1 MTRNTYLSFFQLQLI
16 FLLILVANISVGQ
29 IQPVRTEPVRNTRY
43 LEHLP
48 ADYNSTTKSYP
59 LLIWLHGTGERGTNI
74 DKVRYFGISN
84 HIENGHDMTFN
95 AGGSGQEFS
104 FIVMSPQLDGGS
116 WNAPTIKELI
126 NHAVNTY
133 RVDPARIYLVGLSL
147 GGNGVWNF
155 IYNVNHNNP
164 NRVAALVPIAAW
176 GNKNIVCDL
185 GTPTYALW
193 GFHGENDGTITL
205 NRGQVMIDA
214 YNDCVPAPDQQGLF
228 TIYSGV
234 GHNSWSRAF
243 RTDNSLHTPNM
254 YEWLLLQTLGGN
266 PVANAGSDQTITL
279 PTNSTSFAGS
289 GTDSDGS
296 IASYLWSQLSG
307 PACSLV
313 NATSA
318 NLTVNDLLEGTYVF
332 ELEVTD
338 NDGNTGA
345 DQVNLVV
352 EPAFVNQAPNANAG
366 SDQSIT
372 LPTNS
377 LNLTGAGSDSDGTI
391 TTYAWTKQSGPSAIM
406 TNENQA
412 TLSLT
417 NMLEGTYVFRL
428 TVTDNNGA
436 TDLDEATVTVSPAA
450 VNQTPSVNAGSNQT
464 LNLPTNTINLIGV
477 ASDPDGTI
485 VSYLWTKQSGPA
497 SGTLVNSN
505 QATLTVNSLVA
516 GIYVFRL
523 TVTDNQGATAMDD
536 VTVTVVSANIP
547 PSANAGSNLFIT
559 LPTNQINISGSGSD
573 TDGTIVSYLWTKQS
587 GPAATLTNT
596 SQPTFT
602 ASNLLEGT
610 YTFRLLVTDDDGAST
625 FDEMILVVSAA
636 PVNQNPIANA
646 GADINFSLPQ
656 TSVTITGSGTDL
668 DGTIVSFAWT
678 KVSGPSA
685 TLTDSE
691 TPALIVTNMMEGNY
705 VFELLVTDNDGAQDT
720 DQITVAVFPPSV
732 NQSPVVD
739 AGIDRFLVLPTNTIT
754 ITAAVTDDGTIAS
767 YLWTKESGPSATM
780 NGEFT
785 ISLDITDLVLGVY
798 TFRLTV
804 LDDGGAL
811 GFDEVVVDVSS
822 VNLPPIVNVGADIIV
837 TTSSTPFNVIATS
850 NDPDGTIV
858 SSNWTQESGPAATFS
873 QNVNELNLTQVL
885 EGVCVFRLIVT
896 DNLGAST
903 FDEMEITVNPAA
915 SNQVPTVNAGTNQ
928 TIILP
933 TNSTSIAGTATD
945 SDGSISS
952 YLWTK
957 ISGPSGIVLQN
968 QSTASL
974 SLTNLS
980 IGVFTFRLTATDN
993 DGGSNFDEVQITVVD
1008 ANQPPVA
1015 DAGSNKSITL
1025 PLNSLVITGS
1035 GTDSDGTIVSYLW
1048 TKITGPSATLSNSTT
1063 AILSLSNLLE
1073 GNYTF
1078 RLQVTDDDGA
1088 TGTNTVGV
1096 IVQPSIVNQAPSALA
1111 GTNQTIQL
1119 PTNTITL
1126 FGNGSDNDG
1135 SIVGYLWA
1143 KISGPTATLIND
1155 ALPNLSITNMLEGV
1169 YVFQLVVTDDDGATG
1184 SDNVTVTVLS
1194 SAANNPPLA
1203 NAGADMSINLPTN
1216 SANISGNGSDSDGSI
1231 QSYLWE
1237 LISGPPATLSNQ
1249 NTSAL
1254 TISDCIEGSYV
1265 LRLTV
1270 MDDDTE
1276 TNSDQMT
1283 LTVLAESLNQSPIVN
1298 AGINITIQLPN
1309 NTTEISGTASDLDGS
1324 IISLLWA
1331 KISGPTATL
1340 LNETTSTLEVQDM
1353 LEGQYLFNL
1362 SATDDQGASGSD
1374 DVLVTVLN
1382 ESANLPPIA
1391 NAGIDQT
1398 VSLPNNSIIL
1408 LGAGQDT
1415 DGTIASYLWEKISG
1429 PTYNFIDATL
1439 ENFEITDML
1448 EGQYNFQL
1456 TVTDNIGDSGSDQ
1469 VNVTILPQSVNQA
1482 PTANAGGNRSV
1493 SIVDGA
1499 FTVNG
1504 NGIDPEG
1511 GALTYLWEVTS
1522 SPGGTFGD
1530 FNQEELVVSN
1540 ILLGA
1545 YGFKLTVTD
1554 DQGAS
1559 TFDFSTITVISADFK
1574 IPLADAG
1581 QDKTVELSEVSA
1593 LIIGKGTDSD
1603 GLVIGYKWSQ
1613 IGGASITMEFA
1624 DTDSLRI
1631 ANLSQGTLEFELVVT
1646 DNDGLSGADT
1656 VSVEIIDLNEKA
1668 KFSDQPPKIFSP
1680 NGDGINDTWIFTEDI
1695 QSIADCSLIIFDRF
1709 GKRIYEA
1716 QPYLNDWEGV
1726 FNGQQLREDAY
1737 YYVFE
1742 CEDGSSKSGGV
1753 RIIR

>member
-1 MTRNTYLSFFQLQLI
+1 MIRNTYLNFFQFFLV
-16 FLLILVANISVGQ
+16 FLLVLTVHVSVGQ
-29 IQPVRTEPVRNTRY
+29 IQPIRVEPVRNTRY

-48 ADYNSTTKSYP
+48 ADYSSTTKSYP

-84 HIENGHDMTFN
+84 HIENGHDMTFQ
-95 AGGSGQEFS
+95 AGGTGQEFS
-104 FIVMSPQLDGGS
+104 FIVMSPQLNGSS

-126 NHAVNTY
+126 NHAINTY

-155 IYNVNHNNP
+155 IYNTNHNNP

-176 GNKNIVCDL
+176 GNKNIVCNL

-193 GFHGENDGTITL
+193 GFHGENDNTITV

-266 PVANAGSDQTITL
+266 PVANAGSNQTITL

-307 PACSLV
+307 PTSTLV

-338 NDGNTGA
+338 NDGNTGT

-352 EPAFVNQAPNANAG
+352 EPAFVNQSPNANAG

-377 LNLTGAGSDSDGTI
+377 LNLTGAGSDSDGAI
-391 TTYAWTKQSGPSAIM
+391 TTYAWTKQSGPSVIM

-417 NMLEGTYVFRL
+417 DLLEGTYVFRL

-436 TDLDEATVTVSPAA
+436 TDFDEVTVTVNPAA
-450 VNQTPSVNAGSNQT
+450 VNQIPSVNAGSNT
-464 LNLPTNTINLIGV
+464 TVNLPTNTINLIGV
-477 ASDPDGTI
+477 ASDPDGSI
-485 VSYLWTKQSGPA
+485 ASYLWTKQSGPA
-497 SGTLVNSN
+497 SGTLVNSD
-505 QATLTVNSLVA
+505 QATLTVNDLVA
-516 GIYVFRL
+516 GTYVFRL
-523 TVTDNQGATAMDD
+523 MVTDNQGATATDD
-536 VTVTVVSANIP
+536 VEVIVVSANMP
-547 PSANAGSNLFIT
+547 PSVNAGSNLFIT
-559 LPTNQINISGSGSD
+559 LPTNQINISGNGSD
-573 TDGTIVSYLWTKQS
+573 ADGTIVSYLWSKTS
-587 GPAATLTNT
+587 GPSATLTNT
-596 SQPTFT
+596 NQPIFT
-602 ASNLLEGT
+602 ASDLLEGT
-610 YTFRLLVTDDDGAST
+610 YTFRLLVTDNDGAST
-625 FDEMILVVSAA
+625 FDEMTLVVNAA

-646 GADINFSLPQ
+646 SADINFSLPQ
-656 TSVTITGSGTDL
+656 TSVTITGSGTDP

-678 KVSGPSA
+678 KVSGPAA
-685 TLTDSE
+685 TLTDFETSE
-691 TPALIVTNMMEGNY
+691 LIVTNMMEGNY
-705 VFELLVTDNDGAQDT
+705 IFELLVTDNEGAQDT
-720 DQITVAVFPPSV
+720 DQITVVVFPASV

-739 AGIDRFLVLPTNTIT
+739 AGVDRFLVLPANAIT
-754 ITAAVTDDGTIAS
+754 ITAIVTDDGTITS
-767 YLWTKESGPSATM
+767 YLWTKEAGPSVTM
-780 NGEFT
+780 SGEST
-785 ISLDITDLVLGVY
+785 ISLDLTNLVLGVY

-804 LDDGGAL
+804 LDDGGASS
-811 GFDEVVVDVSS
+811 FDEVIVDVSS
-822 VNLPPIVNVGADIIV
+822 ANIPPIVNVGADITV
-837 TTSSTPFNVIATS
+837 TTASTPFDVIATS

-858 SSNWTQESGPAATFS
+858 NLNWTQESGPAATFS
-873 QNVNELNLTQVL
+873 QSANQLNLTQVL
-885 EGVCVFRLIVT
+885 EGVCVFRLTVI

-903 FDEMEITVNPAA
+903 FDEMEITVNPAV
-915 SNQVPTVNAGTNQ
+915 SNQVPVVNAGIDQ

-933 TNSTSIAGTATD
+933 TNATSIGGTATD
-945 SDGSISS
+945 SDGTIVS
-952 YLWTK
+952 YLWEKT
-957 ISGPSGIVLQN
+957 SGPSGEVLQN
-968 QSTASL
+968 QSTATL
-974 SLTNLS
+974 SVTSLS

-1015 DAGSNKSITL
+1015 NGGLNKTIAL
-1025 PLNSLVITGS
+1025 PLNSLVLTGS
-1035 GTDSDGTIVSYLW
+1035 GTDSDGTITSYLW

-1063 AILSLSNLLE
+1063 ATLSLSNLLE

-1078 RLQVTDDDGA
+1078 SLRVTDDDGA
-1088 TGTNTVGV
+1088 TDTDEVSVT
-1096 IVQPSIVNQAPSALA
+1096 VQPAIVNQAPSALA
-1111 GTNQTIQL
+1111 GANQTIQL
-1119 PTNTITL
+1119 PTNSITL
-1126 FGNGSDNDG
+1126 FGSGSDNDG
-1135 SIVGYLWA
+1135 SITGYLWT

-1155 ALPNLSITNMLEGV
+1155 ALPNLSIANMLEGI

-1194 SAANNPPLA
+1194 NAANIPPLA
-1203 NAGADMSINLPTN
+1203 NAGADISINLPTN
-1216 SANISGNGSDSDGSI
+1216 SANISGSGSDSDGSI

-1249 NTSAL
+1249 NTSTL

-1265 LRLTV
+1265 IRLTV

-1276 TNSDQMT
+1276 TGSDQMV

-1298 AGINITIQLPN
+1298 AGANITIQLPN
-1309 NTTEISGTASDLDGS
+1309 NTTEILGTASDLDGS
-1324 IISLLWA
+1324 IASFLWT
-1331 KISGPTATL
+1331 KVSGPTATL
-1340 LNETTSTLEVQDM
+1340 LNETTTTLRVQDM

-1362 SATDDQGASGSD
+1362 SAIDNQGASGSD

-1408 LGAGQDT
+1408 LGAGQDA
-1415 DGTIASYLWEKISG
+1415 DGTIVSYLWEKISG
-1429 PTYNFIDATL
+1429 PTYNFMDATS

-1448 EGQYNFQL
+1448 EGQYTFQL

-1493 SIVDGA
+1493 SIVDGS
-1499 FTVNG
+1499 FTVSG

-1511 GALTYLWEVTS
+1511 GTLNYLWEVTS
-1522 SPGGTFGD
+1522 SPGGTFGNL
-1530 FNQEELVVSN
+1530 NQQEFIVSD
-1540 ILLGA
+1540 ILLGP
-1545 YGFKLTVTD
+1545 YSFKLTVTD
-1554 DQGAS
+1554 DEGAS
-1559 TFDFSTITVISADFK
+1559 AFDFSTITVISADFQ
-1574 IPLADAG
+1574 IPVADAG
-1581 QDKTVELSEVSA
+1581 QDKTVELSETSTLV
-1593 LIIGKGTDSD
+1593 IGKGTDSD
-1603 GLVIGYKWSQ
+1603 GLIVGYKWRQ
-1613 IGGASITMEFA
+1613 IEGASITMEFA
-1624 DTDSLRI
+1624 DTDSLLI
-1631 ANLSQGTLEFELVVT
+1631 KNWSKGTLEFELVVT
-1646 DNDGLSGADT
+1646 DNDGLNGADT
-1656 VSVEIIDLNEKA
+1656 VLVEIIDSNEKPR
-1668 KFSDQPPKIFSP
+1668 FSNQPPKIFSP
-1680 NGDGINDTWIFTEDI
+1680 NGDGINDTWVFTEDL
-1695 QSIADCSLIIFDRF
+1695 QSIADCSLLIFDRF
-1709 GKRIYEA
+1709 GKKIYEA

-1726 FNGQQLREDAY
+1726 FDGQQLREDAY

-1742 CEDGSSKSGGV
+1742 CEDGSSKSGGI